1 MKKVLLVLS
10 IVLVLTFA
18 MASVAY
24 ATGAVPVPSPAATSS
39 VSQVITDGFNE
50 VKTQTKN
57 IVFDVVLWI
66 LRAIVI
72 VFLIAR
78 IVIAAVARRRGEGIE
93 FTSIIAA
100 GVVLVL
106 LFVLPEALWNLVG

>member
-24 ATGAVPVPSPAATSS
+24 ATGEPAPATDS
-39 VSQVITDGFNE
+39 VSKVITDGFNE
-50 VKTQTKN
+50 VKAQTKN

>member
-24 ATGAVPVPSPAATSS
+24 ATGEPAPATDS
-39 VSQVITDGFNE
+39 VSKVITYGFNE
-50 VKTQTKN
+50 VKAQTED

-66 LRAIVI
+66 CIAITVI
-72 VFLIAR
+72 WLIVS
-78 IVIAAVARRRGEGIE
+78 IVKALVSYRQGSGFSAFQIVLAV
-93 FTSIIAA
+93 
-100 GVVLVL
+100 VVLIL
-106 LFVLPEALWNLVG
+106 LLTVPEALWKLVG

>member
-18 MASVAY
+18 FAGVAY
-24 ATGAVPVPSPAATSS
+24 ATEAPAPAATDS
-39 VSQVITDGFNE
+39 VSKVITDGFNE
-50 VKTQTKN
+50 VKAQTKN